1 MEGIAVPARAAL
13 IALLT
18 VVGLG
23 ASPAAAQ
30 SDVSTSD
37 ASDASGGPAA
47 TASARRAVVIGTYA
61 VLPTGRVHVSVASD
75 AARVKL
81 TYRNSDGRSRSRIV
95 RIRDGKAAATLA
107 SGSRNLKARAL
118 ATSRLRASGRV
129 RLHRNPVLQDVD
141 GNGIRESHYDLDTDG
156 SYETVLFDDNSNG
169 RFEIVFFDTSAG
181 SALFKDQNEDGYFE
195 LTALDADRNG
205 QAERLFY
212 DGDGDGYA
220 ELECLDS
227 IGPDGLADTWVDTRV
242 TSRDAQDRA
251 ANDLMVQNIVALNQL
266 RQLDP
271 WSTAYIPYAPAP
283 SLLR

>member
-1 MEGIAVPARAAL
+1 MEGIAVPARAAV

-37 ASDASGGPAA
+37 ASGGPAS

-61 VLPTGRVHVSVASD
+61 VLPTGRVHVSLATH

-81 TYRNSDGRSRSRIV
+81 IYRNSDGRSRSRVV
-95 RIRDGKAAATLA
+95 RIRNGKAAATLA

-118 ATSRLRASGRV
+118 ATSRLRASRRV
-129 RLHRNPVLQDVD
+129 RLHRNPMLQDVD

-169 RFEIVFFDTSAG
+169 RFEMVFFDTSAG
-181 SALFKDQNEDGYFE
+181 SALFRDQNEDGYFE
-195 LTALDADRNG
+195 LTALDADRNS
-205 QAERLFY
+205 QVERLFY

-242 TSRDAQDRA
+242 TSRNAQDRA

-271 WSTAYIPYAPAP
+271 WSTGYIPYDPAP

>member
-1 MEGIAVPARAAL
+1 MEGIAVPPRAAL

-37 ASDASGGPAA
+37 ASGGPA
-47 TASARRAVVIGTYA
+47 ASARRAVVIGTFA
-61 VLPTGRVHVSVASD
+61 VLPTGRVHVSLASD
-75 AARVKL
+75 AARVRL
-81 TYRNSDGRSRSRIV
+81 TYRNTDGSSRSRVV
-95 RIRDGKAAATLA
+95 RIRGGKAAATLA

-118 ATSRLRASGRV
+118 ATWRLRASGRV
-129 RLHRNPVLQDVD
+129 RLRRNPVLQDVD

-169 RFEIVFFDTSAG
+169 RFEMAFFDTSAG
-181 SALFKDQNEDGYFE
+181 SVLFRDQNEDGYFE
-195 LTALDADRNG
+195 LTALDADRNSRL
-205 QAERLFY
+205 ERVFY

-220 ELECLDS
+220 ELECVDS

-271 WSTAYIPYAPAP
+271 WSTAYIPYNPAP

>member
-23 ASPAAAQ
+23 ASPAAAH

-37 ASDASGGPAA
+37 ASEGPEAS
-47 TASARRAVVIGTYA
+47 ASARRAVVIGTYA
-61 VLPTGRVHVSVASD
+61 ALPTGRVHVSVASD

-81 TYRNSDGRSRSRIV
+81 TYRNRDGRSRSRIV

-129 RLHRNPVLQDVD
+129 RLHRNPMLQDVD

-169 RFEIVFFDTSAG
+169 RFEMVFFDTSAG
-181 SALFKDQNEDGYFE
+181 SALFRDQNEDGYFE
-195 LTALDADRNG
+195 LTALDADRNSRL
-205 QAERLFY
+205 ERLFY

-220 ELECLDS
+220 ELECRDYV
-227 IGPDGLADTWVDTRV
+227 GPDGLADTWVDTRV
-242 TSRDAQDRA
+242 TSREAQDRA

-271 WSTAYIPYAPAP
+271 WSTAYIPYNPAP

>member
-13 IALLT
+13 IVLLT

-30 SDVSTSD
+30 SGVST
-37 ASDASGGPAA
+37 SDASGGPAA
-47 TASARRAVVIGTYA
+47 TESARRAVVIGTYA
-61 VLPTGRVHVSVASD
+61 VLPTGRVHVSLASD

-81 TYRNSDGRSRSRIV
+81 TYRATDGRSRSRVV
-95 RIRDGKAAATLA
+95 RIRGGKAAATLA

-118 ATSRLRASGRV
+118 ATRRLRASGRV
-129 RLHRNPVLQDVD
+129 RLRRNPVLQDVD

-169 RFEIVFFDTSAG
+169 RFEMVFFDTSAG
-181 SALFKDQNEDGYFE
+181 SVLFRDQNEDGYFE
-195 LTALDADRNG
+195 LTALDADRNSRL
-205 QAERLFY
+205 ERVFY

-220 ELECLDS
+220 ELECVDS

-271 WSTAYIPYAPAP
+271 WSTAYIPYNPAP

>member
-1 MEGIAVPARAAL
+1 MGYGRDAVPARAAL

-37 ASDASGGPAA
+37 ASGGPAA
-47 TASARRAVVIGTYA
+47 PASARRAVVIGTYA
-61 VLPTGRVHVSVASD
+61 VLPTGRVRVSVASG

-169 RFEIVFFDTSAG
+169 RFEMVFFDTSAG
-181 SALFKDQNEDGYFE
+181 SVLFRDQNEDGYFE
-195 LTALDADRNG
+195 LTALDADRNS
-205 QAERLFY
+205 QLERLFY

-271 WSTAYIPYAPAP
+271 WSTAYIPYDPAP

>member
-37 ASDASGGPAA
+37 ASGGPAA
-47 TASARRAVVIGTYA
+47 TASARRAVVIGTYT
-61 VLPTGRVHVSVASD
+61 VLPTGRVHVSLASD

-81 TYRNSDGRSRSRIV
+81 TYRNSDGRSRSRIL
-95 RIRDGKAAATLA
+95 RIRGGKAAATLA
-107 SGSRNLKARAL
+107 GGSRNLKARAL
-118 ATSRLRASGRV
+118 ATWRLRASGRV
-129 RLHRNPVLQDVD
+129 RLRRNPVLLDVD

-169 RFEIVFFDTSAG
+169 RFEMAFFDTSAG
-181 SALFKDQNEDGYFE
+181 SVLFRDQNEDGYFE
-195 LTALDADRNG
+195 LTALDADRNS
-205 QAERLFY
+205 QLERLFY

-220 ELECLDS
+220 ELECLDA

-271 WSTAYIPYAPAP
+271 WSTAYIPYDPAP

>member
-30 SDVSTSD
+30 SHVSTSD
-37 ASDASGGPAA
+37 ASGGPTA

-61 VLPTGRVHVSVASD
+61 VLPTGRVHVSLASD

-81 TYRNSDGRSRSRIV
+81 TYRNTDGRSRSRVV

-107 SGSRNLKARAL
+107 SGSRNLRARAL
-118 ATSRLRASGRV
+118 ATWRLRASGTV
-129 RLHRNPVLQDVD
+129 RLRRNPVLQDVD
-141 GNGIRESHYDLDTDG
+141 ANGIHESHYDLDTDG

-169 RFEIVFFDTSAG
+169 RFEMVFFDTSAG
-181 SALFKDQNEDGYFE
+181 SVLFRDQNEDGYFE
-195 LTALDADRNG
+195 LTALDADRNSRL
-205 QAERLFY
+205 ERVFY

-242 TSRDAQDRA
+242 TSREAQDRA

-271 WSTAYIPYAPAP
+271 WSTAYIPYNPAP

>member
-1 MEGIAVPARAAL
+1 MV
-13 IALLT
+13 
-18 VVGLG
+18 
-23 ASPAAAQ
+23 
-30 SDVSTSD
+30 D
-37 ASDASGGPAA
+37 
-47 TASARRAVVIGTYA
+47 GTYA
-61 VLPTGRVHVSVASD
+61 VVPTGRVQVSVASD

-95 RIRDGKAAATLA
+95 RIRAGRAAASFA
-107 SGSRNLKARAL
+107 SGTRNLRARAL
-118 ATSRLRASGRV
+118 ATSRLRASARV
-129 RLHRNPVLQDVD
+129 RLRRNPVLRDVD

-181 SALFKDQNEDGYFE
+181 SVLFKDQNEDGYFE

-212 DGDGDGYA
+212 DGDADGYA

-242 TSRDAQDRA
+242 TTREAQDRA
-251 ANDLMVQNIVALNQL
+251 ANDMMVQNIVALNQL

-271 WSTAYIPYAPAP
+271 WSTAYIPYNPAP

>member
-1 MEGIAVPARAAL
+1 MGHGRDAVPARAAL

-30 SDVSTSD
+30 SDVSI
-37 ASDASGGPAA
+37 SDASGGPAA
-47 TASARRAVVIGTYA
+47 LASARRAVVIGTYA
-61 VLPTGRVHVSVASD
+61 VLPTGRVHVSVASG

-129 RLHRNPVLQDVD
+129 RLRRNPVLQDVD

-220 ELECLDS
+220 ELECLDY

-271 WSTAYIPYAPAP
+271 WSTAYIPYDPAP

>member
-13 IALLT
+13 IALLS
-18 VVGLG
+18 VVGLC

-30 SDVSTSD
+30 SDVSI
-37 ASDASGGPAA
+37 SDASGGPAA

-61 VLPTGRVHVSVASD
+61 VLPTGRVHVSLASD

-81 TYRNSDGRSRSRIV
+81 TYRNTEGSSRSRVV
-95 RIRDGKAAATLA
+95 RISGGKAAATLA
-107 SGSRNLKARAL
+107 SGSRSLKARAL

-129 RLHRNPVLQDVD
+129 RLRRNPVLQDVD

-169 RFEIVFFDTSAG
+169 RFETVFFDTSAG
-181 SALFKDQNEDGYFE
+181 SVLFKDQNEDGYFE
-195 LTALDADRNG
+195 LTALDADRNSRL
-205 QAERLFY
+205 ERLFY

-271 WSTAYIPYAPAP
+271 WSTAYIPYNPAP

>member
-1 MEGIAVPARAAL
+1 VPARAAL

-23 ASPAAAQ
+23 ASPAAAH
-30 SDVSTSD
+30 SGVST
-37 ASDASGGPAA
+37 SDASGGPAA
-47 TASARRAVVIGTYA
+47 HASARRAVIIGTYA
-61 VLPTGRVHVSVASD
+61 VLPTGRVHVAVASN

-81 TYRNSDGRSRSRIV
+81 TYRNSDGRSRWRIV
-95 RIRDGKAAATLA
+95 RIRGGKAAATLA

-129 RLHRNPVLQDVD
+129 RLRRNPVLRDVD

-156 SYETVLFDDNSNG
+156 SYETVLFDDNGNG
-169 RFEIVFFDTSAG
+169 RFEIVYFDTSAG
-181 SALFKDQNEDGYFE
+181 AALFKDQNEDGYFE

-212 DGDGDGYA
+212 DGDRDGYA

-271 WSTAYIPYAPAP
+271 WSTAYIPYDPAP

>member
-1 MEGIAVPARAAL
+1 MEGIAVPARAAV

-30 SDVSTSD
+30 SDVSSSGAP
-37 ASDASGGPAA
+37 AS
-47 TASARRAVVIGTYA
+47 TASARRAVIIGTYA
-61 VLPTGRVHVSVASD
+61 VLPTGRVHVSLATR

-81 TYRNSDGRSRSRIV
+81 LYRNSDGRSRSRVV
-95 RIRDGKAAATLA
+95 RIRNGKAATTLA

-118 ATSRLRASGRV
+118 ATSRLRASARV
-129 RLHRNPVLQDVD
+129 RLHRNPMLQDVD

-169 RFEIVFFDTSAG
+169 RFEMVFFDTSAG
-181 SALFKDQNEDGYFE
+181 SALFRDQNEDGYFE
-195 LTALDADRNG
+195 LTALDADRNS
-205 QAERLFY
+205 QVERLFY

-271 WSTAYIPYAPAP
+271 WSTAYIPYDPAP

>member
-23 ASPAAAQ
+23 ASPAAAK
-30 SDVSTSD
+30 SDVST
-37 ASDASGGPAA
+37 SGGPAA

-61 VLPTGRVHVSVASD
+61 VLPTGRVHVSLASD
-75 AARVKL
+75 AARVRL
-81 TYRNSDGRSRSRIV
+81 TYRNTEGRSRSRVV
-95 RIRDGKAAATLA
+95 RIRGGKAAATLA

-118 ATSRLRASGRV
+118 ATWRLRASGRV
-129 RLHRNPVLQDVD
+129 RLRRNPVLQDVD

-169 RFEIVFFDTSAG
+169 RFEMVFFDTSAG
-181 SALFKDQNEDGYFE
+181 SVLFRDQNEDGYFE
-195 LTALDADRNG
+195 LTALDADRNS
-205 QAERLFY
+205 QLERLFY

-271 WSTAYIPYAPAP
+271 WSTAYIPYNPAP

>member
-1 MEGIAVPARAAL
+1 VPARAAL

-23 ASPAAAQ
+23 ASPGAAQ
-30 SDVSTSD
+30 GDVSTSNV
-37 ASDASGGPAA
+37 SGGPAA
-47 TASARRAVVIGTYA
+47 TASTRRAVVIGTYA
-61 VLPTGRVHVSVASD
+61 VLPSGRVHVSLASD
-75 AARVKL
+75 AARVRL
-81 TYRNSDGRSRSRIV
+81 TYRNTDGRSRSRVV
-95 RIRDGKAAATLA
+95 RIRGGKAVATLA

-118 ATSRLRASGRV
+118 ATRPLRASGRV
-129 RLHRNPVLQDVD
+129 RLRRNPMLQDVD

-169 RFEIVFFDTSAG
+169 RFEMVFFDTSAG
-181 SALFKDQNEDGYFE
+181 SVLFRDQNEDGYFE
-195 LTALDADRNG
+195 LTALDADRNS
-205 QAERLFY
+205 QLERLFY

-242 TSRDAQDRA
+242 SSRDAQDRA

-271 WSTAYIPYAPAP
+271 WSTAYIPYDPAP

>member
-18 VVGLG
+18 VVGLA
-23 ASPAAAQ
+23 ASPAGAR
-30 SDVSTSD
+30 SD
-37 ASDASGGPAA
+37 ASTSDASGGPAA
-47 TASARRAVVIGTYA
+47 TASAGRAVVIGTYA
-61 VLPTGRVHVSVASD
+61 VLPTGRVHVSLASD

-81 TYRNSDGRSRSRIV
+81 TYRNTDGRSRWRV
-95 RIRDGKAAATLA
+95 VPIRGGKAAATLA

-118 ATSRLRASGRV
+118 ATSRLRASGTV
-129 RLHRNPVLQDVD
+129 RLRRNPVLQDVD
-141 GNGIRESHYDLDTDG
+141 ANGIRESHYDLDTDG

-169 RFEIVFFDTSAG
+169 RFEMVFFDTSAG
-181 SALFKDQNEDGYFE
+181 SVLFKDQNEDGYFE
-195 LTALDADRNG
+195 LTALDVDRNS
-205 QAERLFY
+205 QLERLFY

-242 TSRDAQDRA
+242 TTGDAQDRA

-271 WSTAYIPYAPAP
+271 WSTAYIPYDPAP

>member
-23 ASPAAAQ
+23 ASPAAAR

-37 ASDASGGPAA
+37 SSGGPAA

-61 VLPTGRVHVSVASD
+61 VLPTGRVHVSLASD
-75 AARVKL
+75 AARVRL
-81 TYRNSDGRSRSRIV
+81 TYRNTEGRSRSRVV
-95 RIRDGKAAATLA
+95 RIRGGKAAATLA
-107 SGSRNLKARAL
+107 SGSRNLRARAL
-118 ATSRLRASGRV
+118 ATWRLRASGRV
-129 RLHRNPVLQDVD
+129 RLRRNPVLQDVD

-169 RFEIVFFDTSAG
+169 RFETVFFDTSAG
-181 SALFKDQNEDGYFE
+181 SVLFKDQNEDGYFE
-195 LTALDADRNG
+195 LTALDADRNSRL
-205 QAERLFY
+205 ERVFY

-220 ELECLDS
+220 ELECLDA

-271 WSTAYIPYAPAP
+271 WSTAYIPYDPAP